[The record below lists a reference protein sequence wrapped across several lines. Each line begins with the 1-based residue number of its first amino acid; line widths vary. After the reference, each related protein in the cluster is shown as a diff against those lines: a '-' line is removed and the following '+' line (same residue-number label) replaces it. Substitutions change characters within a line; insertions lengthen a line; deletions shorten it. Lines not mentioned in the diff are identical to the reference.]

1 MKELSM
7 NKLLISGLALGLTM
21 LLTACSPAATE
32 PSFSGPAIG
41 FEAPAAPGDFAGGES
56 FVSEEQALARD
67 AAGGFATQ
75 GETIERLVISNAFLS
90 MVVPDPSTSV
100 NEIAALARELG
111 GFVVSSNVFRTTF
124 TELGVTADQASI
136 TIRVPS
142 ERMDEALETIK
153 EGATE
158 VRNENVTSDDV
169 TQEFTDLE
177 SRLRNLQAAEEQL
190 LDIMNN
196 AEKTEDVLSVFNQLT
211 QIRAEIEVIQGRIQY
226 LSESAR
232 LSAISVD
239 LIPDVAAQPLEI
251 GGWRPEGTV
260 KEAFTAL
267 IQGLRF
273 LGNAAIYVLICGLP
287 IGLILGVPG
296 FFASRAMRRRR
307 AAAKRKATPTKD

>member
-1 MKELSM
+1 M
-7 NKLLISGLALGLTM
+7 NKLLKSGLALCLGL
-21 LLTACSPAATE
+21 LLAACAQAAE
-32 PSFSGPAIG
+32 PSFAEPAIG
-41 FEAPAAPGDFAGGES
+41 FEAPAAPGDFVSGES
-56 FVSEEQALARD
+56 FAPAEGALSRD
-67 AAGGFATQ
+67 AAGGFASQ

-111 GFVVSSNVFRTTF
+111 GFVVSSNVFQTTF
-124 TELGVTADQASI
+124 FDEFGAEVGVTADQASI

-177 SRLRNLQAAEEQL
+177 SRLRNLKAAEEQL
-190 LDIMNN
+190 FDIMNE
-196 AEKTEDVLSVFNQLT
+196 AIDTEDVLNVFNQLT
-211 QIRAEIEVIQGRIQY
+211 QIRADIEVIQGRIQY

-260 KEAFTAL
+260 KDAFTAL

-273 LGNAAIYVLICGLP
+273 LGDASIWVLICVLP
-287 IGLILGVPG
+287 IGLIGGVPTYFIG
-296 FFASRAMRRRR
+296 RAVRRRR
-307 AAAKRKATPTKD
+307 KSAKGQAAKTGS

>member
-7 NKLLISGLALGLTM
+7 NKLLMSGLTLCLGL
-21 LLTACSPAATE
+21 LLAACAQATE
-32 PSFSGPAIG
+32 PSFAEPSIG
-41 FEAPAAPGDFAGGES
+41 FEAPAAPGDFASGES

-67 AAGGFATQ
+67 AGGGFASQ
-75 GETIERLVISNAFLS
+75 GESIERLVISNAFLS

-111 GFVVSSNVFRTTF
+111 GFVVSSNVFQTTF

-177 SRLRNLQAAEEQL
+177 SRLRNLESAEEQL

>member
-1 MKELSM
+1 M
-7 NKLLISGLALGLTM
+7 NQPLTFALGLSLS
-21 LLTACSPAATE
+21 LLLVGCAPAASDQSFAE
-32 PSFSGPAIG
+32 PSIG
-41 FEAPAAPGDFAGGES
+41 FEAPAAPGDFVGGES
-56 FVSEEQALARD
+56 FAPAEEPLARD
-67 AAGGFATQ
+67 ASGVFASQ

-90 MVVPDPSTSV
+90 MVVPEPSTSV

-111 GFVVSSNVFRTTF
+111 GFVVSSNVFQTTF
-124 TELGVTADQASI
+124 TELAVTADQASI

-177 SRLRNLQAAEEQL
+177 SRLRNLRAAEEQL

-267 IQGLRF
+267 IQALRF
-273 LGNAAIYVLICGLP
+273 LGNAGIWTLICVVP
-287 IGLILGVPG
+287 FGLIAGVPTYFIG
-296 FFASRAMRRRR
+296 KAVRRRR
-307 AAAKRKATPTKD
+307 QASRKKAAPAKE

>member
-1 MKELSM
+1 M
-7 NKLLISGLALGLTM
+7 NKPLMSGLALGLTL

-32 PSFSGPAIG
+32 PSFSGPEVG
-41 FEAPAAPGDFAGGES
+41 FQEAPAAPGDFVRGES
-56 FVSEEQALARD
+56 FAPAEGALSRD
-67 AAGGFATQ
+67 LGGGFPSQ
-75 GETIERLVISNAFLS
+75 GETIEPLVIRNAYLS
-90 MVVPDPSTSV
+90 IVVPDPSTSV
-100 NEIAALARELG
+100 DQIADLADQLG
-111 GFVVSSNVFRTTF
+111 GYVVNSNVFETTF
-124 TELGVTADQASI
+124 PESGVIADQASI

-142 ERMDEALETIK
+142 ERMNEAIESIK

-158 VRNENVTSDDV
+158 VRNKNVTSEDV

-177 SRLRNLQAAEEQL
+177 SRLRNLEAAEEQL

-211 QIRAEIEVIQGRIQY
+211 QIRSEIEVTKGRIQY

-287 IGLILGVPG
+287 IGLILGVPS

-307 AAAKRKATPTKD
+307 AAAKRQAGPSKD

>member
-1 MKELSM
+1 MVKPL
-7 NKLLISGLALGLTM
+7 KFGLALSFTL
-21 LLTACSPAATE
+21 LLTACAAPASE
-32 PSFSGPAIG
+32 PSFAEPAIG
-41 FEAPAAPGDFAGGES
+41 FEAPFASGDSVGAPAEGALSRESLSNFASQPES
-56 FVSEEQALARD
+56 
-67 AAGGFATQ
+67 
-75 GETIERLVISNAFLS
+75 IERLVISNAYLS

-111 GFVVSSNVFRTTF
+111 GFVVSSSVFQTTF
-124 TELGVTADQASI
+124 GEEFGTEARVTADQASI

-177 SRLRNLQAAEEQL
+177 SRLRNLESAEEQL
-190 LDIMNN
+190 LDIMNE
-196 AEKTEDVLSVFNQLT
+196 ATKTEDVLSVFNQLT

-260 KEAFTAL
+260 KDAFTAL
-267 IQGLRF
+267 IQGLRT
-273 LGNAAIYVLICGLP
+273 LGDAAIWVLICVLP

-296 FFASRAMRRRR
+296 YFAARAMRRRR
-307 AAAKRKATPTKD
+307 AAVKRQAGSSKD

>member
-1 MKELSM
+1 MVKPL
-7 NKLLISGLALGLTM
+7 KFGLALNLSL
-21 LLTACSPAATE
+21 LLTACAA
-32 PSFSGPAIG
+32 PSALDRAFQ
-41 FEAPAAPGDFAGGES
+41 EAPANIQLAPEASGGFAGGES
-56 FVSEEQALARD
+56 FAPAEEALARD
-67 AAGGFATQ
+67 SAGVFASQ
-75 GETIERLVISNAFLS
+75 GEPIERLVIRNAFLS
-90 MVVPDPSTSV
+90 LVVPEPSAAV
-100 NEIAALARELG
+100 NEITALAGELG
-111 GFVVSSNVFRTTF
+111 GFVVSSNVFQTTF
-124 TELGVTADQASI
+124 PESGVTADQASI

-158 VRNENVTSDDV
+158 VRSENVSGEDV

-177 SRLRNLQAAEEQL
+177 SRLRNLEAAEEQL

-211 QIRAEIEVIQGRIQY
+211 QIRGEIEVTQGRIQY

-239 LIPDVAAQPLEI
+239 PIPDVAAQPLEI
-251 GGWRPEGTV
+251 GGWRPEGSV
-260 KEAFTAL
+260 KDAFTAL

-273 LGNAAIYVLICGLP
+273 LGDAAIWVLICVLP

-296 FFASRAMRRRR
+296 YFAGRSIRRRR
-307 AAAKRKATPTKD
+307 QARGKKTASAKE

>member
-1 MKELSM
+1 
-7 NKLLISGLALGLTM
+7 
-21 LLTACSPAATE
+21 
-32 PSFSGPAIG
+32 
-41 FEAPAAPGDFAGGES
+41 
-56 FVSEEQALARD
+56 
-67 AAGGFATQ
+67 
-75 GETIERLVISNAFLS
+75 
-90 MVVPDPSTSV
+90 
-100 NEIAALARELG
+100 
-111 GFVVSSNVFRTTF
+111 
-124 TELGVTADQASI
+124 VTADQASI

>member
-1 MKELSM
+1 M
-7 NKLLISGLALGLTM
+7 NKLLKSGLTLCLGL
-21 LLTACSPAATE
+21 LLAACAQATE
-32 PSFSGPAIG
+32 PSFAEPSIG

-56 FVSEEQALARD
+56 FVSEEQALSRD
-67 AAGGFATQ
+67 AAGGFASQ

-111 GFVVSSNVFRTTF
+111 GFVVSSNVFQTTF
-124 TELGVTADQASI
+124 FEEVGAQAGVTADQASI

-142 ERMDEALETIK
+142 EQMDEALETIK

-158 VRNENVTSDDV
+158 VRNENITSDDV

-177 SRLRNLQAAEEQL
+177 SRLRNLESAEEQL

-260 KEAFTAL
+260 KDAFTAL
-267 IQGLRF
+267 IQALRF
-273 LGNAAIYVLICGLP
+273 LGNAAIWTLICVVP
-287 IGLILGVPG
+287 VGLILGVPG
-296 FFASRAMRRRR
+296 YFAGRSIRRRR
-307 AAAKRKATPTKD
+307 QVTKRKATPSKD